1 MDAGRDATREYLLES
16 WLELNEAIDA
26 HPELRKLLFDAVTG
40 LPTTPLLFPRIRAL
54 LADRG
59 EVSLLCL
66 NVVRYSKIEEI
77 YGWKVFDEVMRQ
89 VSQALENIT
98 GQYLRDSDIIA
109 ELMISGNSFVIVL
122 SPPRNTLHV
131 EADALAGPTWSDA
144 EFNQWLASYTRPLDT
159 QMQRVLRAN
168 QEAVDAELQMSGK
181 AGQKAQFVSKL
192 TAGIAVVLAFVI
204 SFVIVRSIAH
214 SLKRLISGARA
225 VAPRGRT
232 PPAVRP
238 CSSPPP
244 PSSWP
249 GAARLYYTRDSAVSR
264 PDPMRPRSNR
274 TRFSCSPRSRSPS
287 PPARS

>member
-16 WLELNEAIDA
+16 WLELSKAIDA
-26 HPELRKLLFDAVTG
+26 HPELRKLLFDSVTG

-131 EADALAGPTWSDA
+131 EPEALELLTKRVEERVTEDLEKAVPANLFRKFGCYVGA
-144 EFNQWLASYTRPLDT
+144 ATRV
-159 QMQRVLRAN
+159 RRAR
-168 QEAVDAELQMSGK
+168 
-181 AGQKAQFVSKL
+181 
-192 TAGIAVVLAFVI
+192 
-204 SFVIVRSIAH
+204 RS
-214 SLKRLISGARA
+214 
-225 VAPRGRT
+225 T
-232 PPAVRP
+232 PPSASVGSRRSSRRARCARSCTP
-238 CSSPPP
+238 CSS
-244 PSSWP
+244 S
-249 GAARLYYTRDSAVSR
+249 TI
-264 PDPMRPRSNR
+264 
-274 TRFSCSPRSRSPS
+274 
-287 PPARS
+287 